1 MSGEVAQQCLNCGSE
16 KLVRGISLEDSAFGG
31 GNARIH
37 AISLAT
43 RPQALIFTEKV
54 YADITGVVCGACG
67 YIAFFASNPEEL
79 YAQYVAA
86 FPDQRRE

>member
-1 MSGEVAQQCLNCGSE
+1 MSGDGAQRCLNCGSAR
-16 KLVRGISLEDSAFGG
+16 LVRGVSLEDSAFGG

-37 AISLAT
+37 AISFAT

-54 YADITGVVCGACG
+54 HAEITGVVCGSCG
-67 YIAFFASNPEEL
+67 FVALFASNPEQL
-79 YAQYVAA
+79 YEQYAAA